1 MSQTPFIVANWKMHK
16 TIRETRDFCARLK
29 QEWTAIGKNK
39 VAAAVAPPF
48 TALAAAAD
56 VLKGSAIGV
65 AAQDSFWETK
75 GAYTGEI
82 SPAMLADAGCR
93 FAIVGH
99 SERRQLFHET
109 DESVNRK
116 VLALSLA
123 GLIPIL
129 CVGETLAERQAGA
142 TLAVVERQMRE
153 GLKGWPREKTEDLV
167 IAYEPVWA
175 IGTGQTAT
183 PRQAQE
189 VQSFLR
195 GLLPDLL
202 PTGAAA
208 RIPIL
213 YGGSVK
219 AENIRELMAEKDVD
233 GGLVGGASLEVQSFL
248 GILRGCL

>member
-1 MSQTPFIVANWKMHK
+1 MSRTPFIVGNWKMHK
-16 TIRETRDFCARLK
+16 TIAETRDFCERLK
-29 QEWTAIGKNK
+29 REWAAMEKNK

-48 TALAAAAD
+48 TALAAAAEA
-56 VLKGSAIGV
+56 LQGSSIGL
-65 AAQDSFWETK
+65 AAQDVFWESK

-93 FAIVGH
+93 LAIVGH
-99 SERRQLFHET
+99 SERRQFFHET

-116 VLALSLA
+116 VLALITA
-123 GLIPIL
+123 GVVPIL
-129 CVGETLAERQAGA
+129 CVGETLAERQRGA
-142 TLAVVERQMRE
+142 MLTVVERQMRQ
-153 GLKGWPREKTEDLV
+153 GLQGLIGQKTQDLV

-189 VQSFLR
+189 IQGFLR
-195 GLLPDLL
+195 GLLEDLL
-202 PTGAAA
+202 TAEAAA

-233 GGLVGGASLEVQSFL
+233 GALVGGASLEVKSFVD
-248 GILRGCL
+248 ILRGCL